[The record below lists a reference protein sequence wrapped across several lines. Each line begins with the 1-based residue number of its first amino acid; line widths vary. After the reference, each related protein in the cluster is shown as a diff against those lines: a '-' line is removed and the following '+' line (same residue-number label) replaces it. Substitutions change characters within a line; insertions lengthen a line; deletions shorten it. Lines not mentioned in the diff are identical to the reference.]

1 MSPKTQPKKQ
11 LKRGQDGLMGD
22 RGFLSIAAVAKQC
35 GVTVMTVRLWVKNG
49 HVDETRVGMRV
60 YIQRKSLEAFLGPE
74 GQKMLEPAT

>member
-1 MSPKTQPKKQ
+1 
-11 LKRGQDGLMGD
+11 
-22 RGFLSIAAVAKQC
+22 
-35 GVTVMTVRLWVKNG
+35 VKNG